1 MHFYNSFNT
10 TNPLKSFLKGS
21 TIATTVA
28 LLASC
33 GGGGG
38 DSADPALGAAL
49 ASIQGEW
56 ASECFEVSPS
66 LSGINQLTIT
76 DSDYDQNTLFFV
88 GNATCSGQLILLV
101 DSQATYTLGAGTTIT
116 PQGIASHIDI
126 NFGEITATS
135 TNALDAQLALANTS
149 FAEFLATEFNVADVD
164 NISAEDLGLPPTLFS
179 LTLIDGDTL
188 INGDLESNQGSSD
201 ETRLTELS
209 TGTRETFTRQ

>member
-10 TNPLKSFLKGS
+10 TNPLKRFLQGS
-21 TIATTVA
+21 TIVTTVA
-28 LLASC
+28 LLAAC

-76 DSDYDQNTLFFV
+76 DSDYDQSTLFFV
-88 GNATCSGQLILLV
+88 GSATCSGQLVFLV
-101 DSQATYTLGAGTTIT
+101 DTEATYTLGAGTTIT

-126 NFGEITATS
+126 NFDDIQASS
-135 TNALDAQLALANTS
+135 TNALDAQLALANSS
-149 FAEFLATEFNVADVD
+149 FAELLAAELNVANAD
-164 NISAEDLGLPPTLFS
+164 NISAEDLGLPSTLFS

-188 INGDLESNQGSSD
+188 FSGDLESNQGSSV

-209 TGTRETFTRQ
+209 TGNRETFTRQ